1 MKEKDISPTKTRGN
15 IKSFHKKRCSL
26 KPKVFNCFSQ
36 EKEIQNTLNFNKSS
50 MKSDNKVINFSE
62 MIPYLLEQIKAKK
75 ISNHHLVKDNLNNS
89 FGHDS
94 NSSEINDDK
103 SESNDNN
110 NINNINN
117 YNMSNSI
124 KIPKLKID
132 NNDSNEYNNLE
143 AIITYRQK
151 NKNESPNLK
160 HRKYSKD
167 NKDSLILKLHKYFF
181 QDGEI
186 ENIDTL
192 IKYKINKI
200 KLNDN
205 NNIEN
210 NNPIYYNENEDFN
223 YLNIKSR
230 VINLMITFG
239 DAFDKENKNLL
250 ISAIKDLN
258 NFSETHKFDYV
269 TQLTLEWL
277 DKLKDKKYE
286 KCELKYIGYYNQ
298 IRDIMEKMLN
308 ELKKKADLII
318 ISKTKKN
325 KENKIVNENKN
336 MNSVNY
342 KNDNNFNDSTIK
354 IPNMDIQ
361 RTLDKKK
368 SIMNKEELLKTKEI
382 MPIKIDIEIQN
393 TLTIDEIEEILKN
406 LDECDLG
413 NLGCN
418 KREVNNNNKKILN
431 KNINNRYDNE
441 LEAFS
446 YPFKDDSLCYIF

>member
-1 MKEKDISPTKTRGN
+1 MKEEDISPTKTRGN
-15 IKSFHKKRCSL
+15 TKSFHQQRCSL
-26 KPKVFNCFSQ
+26 KPKALNFLNQ
-36 EKEIQNTLNFNKSS
+36 ENEIQKTLNFNKSS

-62 MIPYLLEQIKAKK
+62 MIPYLLEQLKLKQT
-75 ISNHHLVKDNLNNS
+75 SSHNLLKDNLNNS

-110 NINNINN
+110 NINN
-117 YNMSNSI
+117 YNMINSI

-160 HRKYSKD
+160 PRKYSKD

-192 IKYKINKI
+192 IKYNINKI

-205 NNIEN
+205 YKNVENSNILN
-210 NNPIYYNENEDFN
+210 FNENEDFD
-223 YLNIKSR
+223 YLNIKSQ
-230 VINLMITFG
+230 VITLMTKFG

-258 NFSETHKFDYV
+258 IFSEEHKFDYV
-269 TQLTLEWL
+269 TQLTIEWL
-277 DKLKDKKYE
+277 EKLKDKKYE

-298 IRDIMEKMLN
+298 IRDIMETMLS
-308 ELKKKADLII
+308 ELKKKADMII
-318 ISKTKKN
+318 ISK
-325 KENKIVNENKN
+325 
-336 MNSVNY
+336 
-342 KNDNNFNDSTIK
+342 
-354 IPNMDIQ
+354 
-361 RTLDKKK
+361 KKK
-368 SIMNKEELLKTKEI
+368 
-382 MPIKIDIEIQN
+382 
-393 TLTIDEIEEILKN
+393 
-406 LDECDLG
+406 
-413 NLGCN
+413 
-418 KREVNNNNKKILN
+418 
-431 KNINNRYDNE
+431 
-441 LEAFS
+441 
-446 YPFKDDSLCYIF
+446 